1 MRRRRRVSKV
11 AVLLLIVVAF
21 AIFGALCTRILCSRL
36 KPIGVDAGYDAFI
49 ATVGRTLRLLL
60 LGTS

>member
-1 MRRRRRVSKV
+1 
-11 AVLLLIVVAF
+11 VLLLIVVAF
-21 AIFGALCTRILCSRL
+21 AIVGALCTRILCSRL

-49 ATVGRTLRLLL
+49 ATVGRTRRLLL